1 LRTTRQRTR
10 RRSATFAAALAATT
24 ALTGCVER
32 YLEIDSNP
40 TGARVV
46 INGQPQ
52 QVRVDGKLQ
61 DAVTPLVVPFDHY
74 GTFRIDAWL
83 PEQAATTQWVEVDTP
98 WWQWFPL
105 DLFAELLSPATHVDR
120 RQVVLTFPAEPQP
133 ADAERAVLL
142 ERAAALRR
150 ETQ

>member
-10 RRSATFAAALAATT
+10 GRTATHALAFALATT
-24 ALTGCVER
+24 LASTGCVER

-52 QVRVDGKLQ
+52 
-61 DAVTPLVVPFDHY
+61 ASVTPLVVPFTHY
-74 GTFRIDAWL
+74 GTFRFDAWL
-83 PEQAATTQWVEVDTP
+83 PEQPATTQWVEVDTP
-98 WWQWFPL
+98 WWQWFPI
-105 DLFAELLSPATHVDR
+105 DLFAELFSPATHVDR
-120 RQVVLTFPAEPQP
+120 RQVHLTFPAEPPP

>member
-1 LRTTRQRTR
+1 LRTTRRRTR
-10 RRSATFAAALAATT
+10 GRTATHAIALAT
-24 ALTGCVER
+24 ALATTGCVER
-32 YLEIDSNP
+32 YLVIDSNP

-52 QVRVDGKLQ
+52 QVIVDGKPQ
-61 DAVTPLVVPFDHY
+61 DAVTPMVFKFDHY
-74 GTFRIDAWL
+74 GTFRFDAWL
-83 PEQAATTQWVEVDTP
+83 PEKPATTQWVEVDTP

-105 DLFAELLSPATHVDR
+105 DLFSELFSPATHVDR
-120 RQVVLTFPAEPQP
+120 RQVMLTFADEPSPAPAER
-133 ADAERAVLL
+133 DVLL

>member
-1 LRTTRQRTR
+1 MRTPRQRTR
-10 RRSATFAAALAATT
+10 GRTATIAVALS
-24 ALTGCVER
+24 LVGSLPGCVER

-52 QVRVDGKLQ
+52 ET
-61 DAVTPLVVPFDHY
+61 VTPLVYEFTHY

-83 PEQAATTQWVEVDTP
+83 PEQPATTQWVEVDTP

-105 DLFAELLSPATHVDR
+105 DLFSEMLSPATHVDR
-120 RQVVLTFPAEPQP
+120 RQVVLTLAAEAAPAPAER
-133 ADAERAVLL
+133 DLLL